1 MCCAVLSHFSC
12 VRLCYPIDY
21 SLPGSSV
28 HGILT
33 EVVSISYSRESSQ
46 PRDGTSVSMA
56 PASAGGFFTVRATWE
71 AHCVYSNQKVQ
82 LRCTDLMEGT
92 D

>member
-1 MCCAVLSHFSC
+1 MLCCAKSLQLC
-12 VRLCYPIDY
+12 PTLCYPIDY
-21 SLPGSSV
+21 SPPGSSV

-56 PASAGGFFTVRATWE
+56 SASAGGFFTVRATWE

-82 LRCTDLMEGT
+82 LRRTDLMEGT